1 MTPKG
6 AGLSESRLTANRVCR
21 VIVELAMP
29 RHGDWPLARF
39 DEFVMRSFCVKTHRP
54 SSVDQLLSMI
64 LRLVTCICF
73 YQHKD

>member
-29 RHGDWPLARF
+29 WHGDWPLARF
-39 DEFVMRSFCVKTHRP
+39 DEFVSGPFV
-54 SSVDQLLSMI
+54 
-64 LRLVTCICF
+64 
-73 YQHKD
+73 